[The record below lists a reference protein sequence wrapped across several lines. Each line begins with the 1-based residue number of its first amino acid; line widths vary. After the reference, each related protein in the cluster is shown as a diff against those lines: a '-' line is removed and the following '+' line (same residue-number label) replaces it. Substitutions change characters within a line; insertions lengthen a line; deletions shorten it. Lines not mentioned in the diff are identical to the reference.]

1 MAKAKRPGYIRTT
14 WRDERGKDRTCEL
27 TAILAFE
34 LVSFGIADL
43 KRNSTR
49 ELRIRNDYVLT
60 KRDGKWTPATRTSSL
75 PAQESRPLDWR
86 LKVRTNAEMMLRRAL
101 YNYSAEDALDFR
113 WILAL
118 NA

>member
-1 MAKAKRPGYIRTT
+1 MAKNKRPGYIRTT

-34 LVSFGIADL
+34 LVTFGIADL

-49 ELRIRNDYVLT
+49 ELRIRNEYVLT
-60 KRDGKWTPATRTSSL
+60 KRDGKWIPSTRISAL
-75 PAQESRPLDWR
+75 PSHEAKPLDWR
-86 LKVRTNAEMMLRRAL
+86 LKVRTNAEMMLKRAL
-101 YNYSAEDALDFR
+101 YNYSAEDVADFR
-113 WILAL
+113 WILAI